1 MHHTITLTLL
11 WLLLSLATMT
21 TGCATFVNSPTV
33 AVPVYTDPPGAK
45 LYVSGGGYYTSPA
58 VVPLRRGQGDFM
70 VRITKKGYEP
80 GNVLLHQSLDAWL
93 WGNLIFGPFFGLVAL
108 GIDVSSGRGN
118 DLEPEIVNY
127 TLVKKDEPEGAGT
140 TKKSQETVRRD
151 RLTVEQGNASA
162 QYDMGLMYAR
172 GTGVRRDYVQ
182 AYLWLSLAAAQ
193 GHNSARKYR
202 DKIDKEMTIG
212 QAATARRLV
221 HRWKS
226 KMSR

>member
-21 TGCATFVNSPTV
+21 TGCATVMNPPTV

-58 VVPLRRGQGDFM
+58 VISLPRGQGDFI
-70 VRITKKGYEP
+70 VKITKKGYEP

-93 WGNLIFGPFFGLVAL
+93 WGNVMLGGLIGLA
-108 GIDVSSGRGN
+108 IDLSSGRGN
-118 DLEPEIVNY
+118 DLEPETVNY
-127 TLVKKDEPEGAGT
+127 TLVKKDEPEEAGI
-140 TKKSQETVRRD
+140 TKKPQEIVQRY
-151 RLTVEQGNASA
+151 RLRAEQRSASD
-162 QYDMGLMYAR
+162 QYDIGLMYAR
-172 GTGVRRDYVQ
+172 GIGVPRDYVQ

-202 DKIDKEMTIG
+202 DKVDKEMTLG
-212 QAATARRLV
+212 QAAKAHNLV

-226 KMSR
+226 RKSR